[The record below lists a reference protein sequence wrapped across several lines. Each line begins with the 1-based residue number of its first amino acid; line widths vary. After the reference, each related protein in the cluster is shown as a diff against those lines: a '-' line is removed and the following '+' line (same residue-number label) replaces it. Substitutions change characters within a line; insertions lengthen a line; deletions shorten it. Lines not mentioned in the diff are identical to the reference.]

1 VLIKKEPLLS
11 VMLPNAKLFKKGKVR
26 EIYSFGDKLLM
37 VATDRISAF
46 DVVLPNGIPDKG
58 KILTALSVFWF
69 DFTSNIIANHLIA
82 HQFEEIASLIKE
94 LRGYRDLL
102 EGRCLLVRK
111 TNPLPLECV
120 VRGYLSGSGWREYQE
135 KGAVCGIKL
144 PSGLKESGQ
153 LPEPIFTPAIKAI
166 KGHDEN
172 VSAEQAKDIVGE
184 KVFDEIKSKSLALYQ
199 KASAYADSRG
209 IIIADTKFEFGR
221 ADDKIILIDELFT
234 PDSSRFWPR
243 EKYIPGKTQPSFDK
257 QFVRDYLEKL
267 NWDKTP
273 PAPQLPEEI
282 AQKTKEKYFYAL
294 RLITGKNNV
303 TTN

>member
-1 VLIKKEPLLS
+1 
-11 VMLPNAKLFKKGKVR
+11 MLPNAKLFKKGKVR

-172 VSAEQAKDIVGE
+172 VSAEQAKNIVGE

>member
-1 VLIKKEPLLS
+1 
-11 VMLPNAKLFKKGKVR
+11 MLPNAKLFKKGKVR

-172 VSAEQAKDIVGE
+172 GSAEQAKDIVGE

>member
-1 VLIKKEPLLS
+1 
-11 VMLPNAKLFKKGKVR
+11 MLPNAKLFKKGKVR